1 MHAYSH
7 LLRGDIG
14 FTLDAAL
21 SGIARCENDEGAE
34 PRIRAAARY
43 NAGIVYFIDGDHDS
57 ALRMLRAARTIDP
70 ENASIAR
77 AVEHVLRARELE
89 ADVRRIHGG
98 GNIGEAHDDGQP
110 DGDPSNGSQ

>member
-21 SGIARCENDEGAE
+21 SGIARCEDDEGAE
-34 PRIRAAARY
+34 PRFRAAARY

-77 AVEHVLRARELE
+77 AVEHVLRDRLLE
-89 ADVRRIHGG
+89 AQVRRIHGG
-98 GNIGEAHDDGQP
+98 GESNDGQ
-110 DGDPSNGSQ
+110 SNGSL